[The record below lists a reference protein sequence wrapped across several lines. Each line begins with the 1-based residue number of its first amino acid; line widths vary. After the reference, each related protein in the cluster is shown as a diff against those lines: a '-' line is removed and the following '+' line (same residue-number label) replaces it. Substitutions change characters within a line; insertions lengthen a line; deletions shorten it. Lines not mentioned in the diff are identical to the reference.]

1 MRFPATICLLRGHG
15 RCVARIA
22 MTPKDIK
29 SVLLEERSEEEC
41 AVSRFAEEARETQAR
56 RAQIRAQTLAE

>member
-1 MRFPATICLLRGHG
+1 
-15 RCVARIA
+15 

-41 AVSRFAEEARETQAR
+41 AAKRFAEEARETQAR
-56 RAQIRAQTLAE
+56 RAQTRAQTLAE

>member
-41 AVSRFAEEARETQAR
+41 AA
-56 RAQIRAQTLAE
+56 